1 MPGLK
6 EMRLLL
12 LTWYKRVVRGL
23 GTQGPEK
30 GLQALSKSIHLV
42 GSPVP

>member
-6 EMRLLL
+6 EIRLLL
-12 LTWYKRVVRGL
+12 TLYKRVIEGL

-30 GLQALSKSIHLV
+30 GLQALSSQSLL
-42 GSPVP
+42 